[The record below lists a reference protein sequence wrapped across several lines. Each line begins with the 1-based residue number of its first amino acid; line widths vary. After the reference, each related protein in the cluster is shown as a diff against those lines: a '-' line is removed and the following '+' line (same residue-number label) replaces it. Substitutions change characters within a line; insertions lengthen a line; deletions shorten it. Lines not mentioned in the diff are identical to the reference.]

1 MKAAFILGIIIGAIS
16 GAVGTVAAL
25 DTKMKKYEDNFEKLT
40 ELQQDE
46 VERRTVR
53 AYKYGYM
60 DGSNAILHLQSTK
73 TLSIE
78 SFSDKQTLDSL
89 RFFNEWNG
97 EKL

>member
-1 MKAAFILGIIIGAIS
+1 MKEVFLLGLLIGAIT
-16 GAVGTVAAL
+16 GASIFSLAI
-25 DTKMKKYEDNFEKLT
+25 DSKMNEYEKTFDQRT
-40 ELQQDE
+40 ALQQKE

-60 DGSNAILHLQSTK
+60 DGSNAALFLQSTK

-78 SFSDKQTLDSL
+78 AFQDRQTLDSL